1 MAQSR
6 KPVAWSIA
14 GSDSG
19 GASGIQADLCTFKDF
34 GVYCCTA
41 ITAVTAQNSF
51 AVGHIA
57 VTSKRA
63 MAAQINALDSDFPA
77 DAIKVGMLAS
87 DGVAQTVCNYLDDFK
102 GPVVVDPVIRA
113 SSGDSLI
120 SDDAMDMM
128 RKRLLPRADVITPNR
143 NEAGFLLGRKLASTT
158 DMEQAAHD
166 LVAKGARS
174 VLITGGHFDA
184 VDGLCVDYWC
194 DATRGFWIGGEHINS
209 VHSRGS
215 GCTISSAI
223 AAGLAR
229 GLPIEDALVLARAYI
244 SKGIRYAVQMGGGPG
259 AVAHM
264 GWPDS
269 VDDWPVVAPTLA
281 DFRRVAFPACDKPLG
296 LYPVVDSA
304 KWVARMVNAGAT
316 TVQLR
321 VKDRP
326 LEEVK
331 AEIAAAVAAVEG
343 SDARL
348 VINDY
353 WREALESGA
362 WGVHLGQEDLAEA
375 DLDAIHGAGLRLGI
389 STHSDWEVARAHAAR
404 PSYIAIGPIY
414 PTTSKPMPFAPQGVA
429 RLQRWVNML
438 GDTYPLTAIGGID
451 TARAADVL
459 GTGVGSCAMISAIT
473 AADNPEAVVGKLV
486 HMHSEAAA

>member
-6 KPVAWSIA
+6 RPVAWSIA

-19 GASGIQADLCTFKDF
+19 GASGIQADLCTFKDL

-87 DGVAQTVCNYLDDFK
+87 DGVAQTVCNYLDDYS
-102 GPVVVDPVIRA
+102 GPVVFDPVIRA
-113 SSGDSLI
+113 SSGDALV
-120 SDDAMDMM
+120 SDDAMKMM

-143 NEAGFLLGRKLASTT
+143 NEAGFLLGRKLQTIGDVET
-158 DMEQAAHD
+158 AAQD
-166 LVAKGARS
+166 LIALGGRS
-174 VLITGGHFDA
+174 VLITGGHFET
-184 VDGLCVDYWC
+184 VSGRCLDYWC
-194 DATRGFWIGGEHINS
+194 DATRGFWIGGRHINS

-215 GCTISSAI
+215 GCTLSSAI
-223 AAGLAR
+223 AACLAR
-229 GLPIEDALVLARAYI
+229 GMAVEDALVLARAYVA
-244 SKGIRYAVQMGGGPG
+244 KGLRYAVQMGSGPG

-269 VDDWPVVAPTLA
+269 IEDWPVVADSPE
-281 DFRRVAFPACDKPLG
+281 DFRSIPFPDCDRPLG

-304 KWVARMVNAGAT
+304 KWVRRVLAAGAD

-321 VKDRP
+321 IKNQTP
-326 LEEVK
+326 ENIK
-331 AEIAAAVAAVEG
+331 KEIRAAVEAVAG

-353 WREALESGA
+353 WREAIDAGA
-362 WGVHLGQEDLAEA
+362 WGVHLGQEDLATA
-375 DLDAIHGAGLRLGI
+375 NLDAIHSAGLRLGI

-404 PSYIAIGPIY
+404 PSYIAIGPVY
-414 PTTSKPMPFAPQGVA
+414 ATTSKDMLFAPQGLA
-429 RLQRWVNML
+429 RLKRWVAML
-438 GDTYPLTAIGGID
+438 GPQYTLTAIGGIGVS
-451 TARAADVL
+451 RAAGVL
-459 GTGVGSCAMISAIT
+459 ATGVGSCAMISAIT
-473 AADNPEAVVGKLV
+473 EAADPEAVVAELV
-486 HMHSEAAA
+486 AMHRAVE